1 MAKILVVDDSML
13 SRRMMR
19 TILESD
25 GHEVCEATD
34 GMSGIERYFL
44 EKPDLVTLDLTMEG
58 LHGLDVLA
66 RIRQIDPK
74 ARVIVA
80 SADIQDATRA
90 LVMEAGAKAFVN
102 KPFNPRQVLEA
113 VRSAL
118 QGGAS

>member
-19 TILESD
+19 SILESD

-58 LHGLDVLA
+58 IHGLDVLS
-66 RIRQIDPK
+66 RIRQIDPL

-80 SADIQDATRA
+80 SADIQETSRA
-90 LVMEAGAKAFVN
+90 LVMEAGAKAFIN
-102 KPFNPRQVLEA
+102 KPFNSRQVLEA
-113 VRSAL
+113 VHNAL

>member
-19 TILESD
+19 SILESD

-58 LHGLDVLA
+58 IHGLDVLS
-66 RIRQIDPK
+66 RIRQIDPL

-80 SADIQDATRA
+80 SADIQEATRA
-90 LVMEAGAKAFVN
+90 LVMEAGAYAFIN
-102 KPFNPRQVLEA
+102 KPFNPRQVIEA
-113 VRSAL
+113 VHNAL